1 MIANLADNVEVF
13 GDEVI
18 RMPMLKELSGEL
30 LVECIDEQIEDPT
43 STKINFLET
52 FKESY
57 DEDLEEAHDDDDGVK
72 EINDIANDF
81 YCNVIDKINK
91 KYQLGLDEDT
101 IYSYGGSQLQNF
113 ADGLY
118 QFFLIN
124 YQDNITT
131 YFSKMIIAMKDALSD
146 SIQKE
151 KNSSDAVDSAMSRKI
166 KSGAYATVLAN
177 INSAV
182 KLIRSLEMDPMDFIK
197 LFDEESFP
205 VAVLKYGIKKG
216 LINGNF
222 VPTFVGPF
230 YDRIQ
235 DDTYDEIMLN
245 IQQSIYE
252 EYKKEFQVDDTDDL
266 DKDIKIKKE
275 ELVNKETEEDI

>member
-118 QFFLIN
+118 QFFLID

-245 IQQSIYE
+245 IQQAIYE
-252 EYKKEFQVDDTDDL
+252 EYKKESSS
-266 DKDIKIKKE
+266 DIW
-275 ELVNKETEEDI
+275 

>member
-1 MIANLADNVEVF
+1 
-13 GDEVI
+13 
-18 RMPMLKELSGEL
+18 ML
-30 LVECIDEQIEDPT
+30 
-43 STKINFLET
+43 
-52 FKESY
+52 
-57 DEDLEEAHDDDDGVK
+57 
-72 EINDIANDF
+72 
-81 YCNVIDKINK
+81 DKINK

-101 IYSYGGSQLQNF
+101 VYSYGGSQLQNF

-118 QFFLIN
+118 QFFLID
-124 YQDNITT
+124 YQDNITN
-131 YFSKMIIAMKDALSD
+131 YFSKMIITMKDALSD

-151 KNSSDAVDSAMSRKI
+151 KNVSDAVDSAMSKKI
-166 KSGAYATVLAN
+166 KNGAYATVLAN

-182 KLIRSLEMDPMDFIK
+182 KLIRSLEMDPLDFTN

-222 VPTFVGPF
+222 VPSFVGPF

-245 IQQSIYE
+245 IQQAIYE
-252 EYKKEFQVDDTDDL
+252 EYKKEFKVDDLSEL

-275 ELVNKETEEDI
+275 ELINKETEEEI